1 MSCSVFSS
9 PVPGAQSRPPGPFVV
24 FKKSC
29 HCNHKIINKCQLYHL
44 SLPIIY
50 KQDHDQ
56 FSLNDGREANIK
68 MFVAAD

>member
-1 MSCSVFSS
+1 M
-9 PVPGAQSRPPGPFVV
+9 
-24 FKKSC
+24 
-29 HCNHKIINKCQLYHL
+29 CQIYHL
-44 SLPIIY
+44 SLPIIFY